1 MAHPGGRPTDY
12 RPEYCEML
20 VKHMAEG
27 LSFESFAGVIGA
39 TKKTLYN
46 WSDANPEFLHAKETG
61 TEKCRVFWEK
71 LGRDYVVNRSIAGAE
86 STSLNTGVYVFNMK
100 NRFPEE
106 WKDKKEVD
114 NTHDFKN
121 RPDWLDAAK

>member
-1 MAHPGGRPTDY
+1 MANSVGRPSEFKQ
-12 RPEYCEML
+12 EYCDQL
-20 VKHMAEG
+20 INHMASG
-27 LSFESFAGVIGA
+27 LSFEAFAGFLSVS
-39 TKKTLYN
+39 KQTLYN
-46 WSDANPEFLHAKETG
+46 WADANPEFLDAKRIG
-61 TEKCRVFWEK
+61 TEKCRLYWEK
-71 LGRDYVVNRSIAGAE
+71 LGVEHIVNSDK
-86 STSLNTGVYVFNMK
+86 TSLNTGVYVFNMK